1 MSVALAGLGEPFLGS
16 APAAEKGW
24 PRQNPDKLNFH

>member
-1 MSVALAGLGEPFLGS
+1 MRVALAGLGEPFLGS

-24 PRQNPDKLNFH
+24 PWQNSDSLNFH